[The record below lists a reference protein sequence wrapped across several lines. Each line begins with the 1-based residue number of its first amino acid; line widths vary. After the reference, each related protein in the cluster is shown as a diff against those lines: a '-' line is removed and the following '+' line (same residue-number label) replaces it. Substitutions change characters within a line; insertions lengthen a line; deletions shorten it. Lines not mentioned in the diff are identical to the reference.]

1 MAQKKKTSGAAK
13 KRRVTKR
20 KKAVSDRLAMA
31 VGHPIRIDALRIL
44 NERTA
49 SPSELAKELGKGVS
63 QVSYHIKELRQGKC
77 IELVRTE
84 PRRGA
89 VEHYYRATE
98 PAMVDD
104 DQWAKLPKT
113 TREEISATVL
123 QAIIGAAAS
132 SLQAGT
138 FDERDDRHLSWMPM
152 NLDEKGWEEL
162 TAMLADA
169 LESAERIKAASADR
183 LSKGDEAGFS
193 AMVSMMG
200 FETVSGRKKAATE
213 KKKKK

>member
-1 MAQKKKTSGAAK
+1 MAQKTKKS
-13 KRRVTKR
+13 R
-20 KKAVSDRLAMA
+20 AVSDRLAMA

-44 NERTA
+44 NERMA

-63 QVSYHIKELRQGKC
+63 QVSYHIKELRQHKC
-77 IELVRTE
+77 IELVKTE

-104 DQWAKLPKT
+104 AQWAKLPKS
-113 TREEISATVL
+113 TRQDISATVL
-123 QAIIGAAAS
+123 QTIIGAAAG

-152 NLDEKGWEEL
+152 NLDEKGWDEL

-169 LESAERIKAASADR
+169 LESAERIKAASAER
-183 LSKGDEAGFS
+183 LSKGDEEGFTT
-193 AMVSMMG
+193 MVAMMG
-200 FETVSGRKKAATE
+200 FETASGRKGGAE
-213 KKKKK
+213 KKKK